1 VIWFVDAPDVVVAR
15 FSTVRHG
22 ITDAHDVTN
31 GVART
36 SEGSRHASLP

>member
-1 VIWFVDAPDVVVAR
+1 VIRFVDAPDVVAR